1 MSFLGSDSAE
11 GAAHNK
17 RQCVSPCTGVGWG
30 AFVTVLCVLQEHPH
44 CLICGEAGWCAL
56 WTGVHRERGSRGA
69 LNGPQH
75 DRGLGELLAVEAHAA
90 RMHVGHYRQVQA
102 PAGASECLCRSAG
115 AYVVGMSEEEIRN
128 LERRGPELVYMAV
141 ADDIAGRISRGEL
154 VSGDKLPGELDM
166 VATYGIAR
174 MTASRAV
181 RELRERGLVQ
191 TVRGK
196 GTFVL

>member
-1 MSFLGSDSAE
+1 MA
-11 GAAHNK
+11 
-17 RQCVSPCTGVGWG
+17 T
-30 AFVTVLCVLQEHPH
+30 
-44 CLICGEAGWCAL
+44 
-56 WTGVHRERGSRGA
+56 
-69 LNGPQH
+69 
-75 DRGLGELLAVEAHAA
+75 
-90 RMHVGHYRQVQA
+90 
-102 PAGASECLCRSAG
+102 
-115 AYVVGMSEEEIRN
+115 MSEEEIRN